1 MPHET
6 SHTNARVALLTVS
19 DTRTLEEDVSGS
31 LAISEL
37 QTAGHSVV
45 KREIVRDVPVEIAT
59 LVSAWSSDQFV
70 DAIIVTGGT
79 GPARRDITPDTIVP
93 LLASVLPGF
102 GELFRQLSYEEI
114 GASAMLSRAVA
125 GWIDNGTKRTPIF
138 LLPGSPKAVTL
149 AVSKLI
155 APQLGHL
162 LEVSTLEVVE

>member
-1 MPHET
+1 MPHGI
-6 SHTNARVALLTVS
+6 SHTSAKVALLTVS

-37 QTAGHSVV
+37 QTAGHSVT
-45 KREIVRDVPVEIAT
+45 KRAIVRDVPEEIAT
-59 LVSAWSSDQFV
+59 LVSTWSSDELV
-70 DAIIVTGGT
+70 DAIVVTGGT

-93 LLASVLPGF
+93 MLASVLPGF

-125 GWIDNGTKRTPIF
+125 GWIDNGSKRTPIF

-162 LEVSTLEVVE
+162 LEICTLEAVE